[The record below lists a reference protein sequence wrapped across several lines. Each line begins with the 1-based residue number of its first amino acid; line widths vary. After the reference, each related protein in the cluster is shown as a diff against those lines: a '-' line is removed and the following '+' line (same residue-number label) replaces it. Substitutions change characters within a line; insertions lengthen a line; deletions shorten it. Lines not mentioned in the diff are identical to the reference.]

1 MVTPQEQPKD
11 FERTSREDHRKSS
24 PLNMLL
30 AFLAGCVAALIFM
43 GLGAYFYRATHQGVS
58 QFTGTIHISD
68 TASNPFAPA
77 VRKVGPAVVSIEAR
91 MKMQGESDDP
101 RFRMF
106 RDLFPSEPGRVQG
119 SGVIFDGKKGYILT
133 NAHVVEN
140 MERITVTLID
150 ERKFRGKVIGT
161 DQLSDVAVVQIS
173 GSQLPEAVLGTAE
186 TLQPG
191 AWVVAMGNPFG
202 HHNTVTVGVVSA
214 KGRNISVPSEDG
226 RNRGKQLDNVIQT
239 DASINPGNSGGPL
252 CNLKGEVVGVNT
264 AIATPTAGSVGIGF
278 AIPIDRAKEVAERI
292 VTGKKVPHPY
302 IGVKVSSVD
311 QVEEA
316 EKARLRLPDEE
327 GAYVAEIVPG
337 SPSAQAGLQRGDVIR
352 EIDRRKVRARD
363 DVIRIVRSHK
373 VGDEITVAVWRDGGL
388 KFVKLKIGD
397 QPG

>member
-1 MVTPQEQPKD
+1 MNV
-11 FERTSREDHRKSS
+11 
-24 PLNMLL
+24 LL

-43 GLGAYFYRATHQGVS
+43 GLGAYLYRITHQGIS

-77 VRKVGPAVVSIEAR
+77 VSKVGPAVVSIEAR
-91 MKMQGESDDP
+91 MKTRGESEDP
-101 RFRMF
+101 RFRLF

-119 SGVIFDGKKGYILT
+119 SGVIFDGEKGYILT

-161 DQLSDVAVVQIS
+161 DPLSDIAVVQIA
-173 GSQLPEAVLGTAE
+173 GGRLPEAVLGTAD

-226 RNRGKQLDNVIQT
+226 RGRGKQLDNVIQT

-252 CNLKGEVVGVNT
+252 CNLKGEVVGINT

-278 AIPIDRAKEVAERI
+278 AIPIDRAKEVAARL
-292 VTGKKVPHPY
+292 VAGKKVPHPY
-302 IGVKVSSVD
+302 IGVRVSSVD

-316 EKARLRLPDEE
+316 ERSRLRLPDEE
-327 GAYVAEIVPG
+327 GAYVVEVIPG
-337 SPSAQAGLQRGDVIR
+337 SPAAKAGLQRGDVIR
-352 EIDRRKVRARD
+352 EIDRQKVRAHN
-363 DVIRIVRSHK
+363 DVVRIVRSHK
-373 VGDEITVAVWRDGGL
+373 VGDEVTIVVWRNGGL
-388 KFVKLKIGD
+388 KFIKVKIGD
-397 QPG
+397 QAS